1 MYIKLLDNYWPLVAI
16 GLGSQNVT
24 FFKFSIKARL
34 YLKKS
39 LQKLHSIFVEH
50 LLFYL
55 LNLQGKIDTLL
66 CSTQENN
73 ITFYRKINGDSK
85 KIFQKNLI
93 VKKKTSHNILLS
105 CYRCFFELKSK
116 LFSIIFLQFFFT
128 FIHNSYNNKF

>member
-1 MYIKLLDNYWPLVAI
+1 MYLYIKLLDNYSPLVAI
-16 GLGSQNVT
+16 GLGSKNVT
-24 FFKFSIKARL
+24 FFKFSLKARL

-73 ITFYRKINGDSK
+73 ITFYRKIN
-85 KIFQKNLI
+85 
-93 VKKKTSHNILLS
+93 
-105 CYRCFFELKSK
+105 
-116 LFSIIFLQFFFT
+116 
-128 FIHNSYNNKF
+128 

>member
-85 KIFQKNLI
+85 NISKKFNC
-93 VKKKTSHNILLS
+93 KKKNKSQYFTILLQVFLWTKIKT
-105 CYRCFFELKSK
+105 FFNN
-116 LFSIIFLQFFFT
+116 FFT
-128 FIHNSYNNKF
+128 IFFYIHT